1 MSDSHSVS
9 LATRASVV
17 THLNQP
23 IPPPVLQ
30 VLQGA
35 MKGTWTLRTVACPG
49 GVSST
54 WTFESKLGGA
64 GHVVVTVG
72 TDTYRVV
79 LEAMEQG
86 LEAHAVISTSSAQ
99 AAADVANA
107 VLEQLRA
114 LK

>member
-1 MSDSHSVS
+1 MSDSPSIS
-9 LATRASVV
+9 LSTRAAVV

-23 IPPPVLQ
+23 IPPRVLQ
-30 VLQGA
+30 VLQVA
-35 MKGTWTLRTVACPG
+35 MKGTWTLPTVACPA
-49 GVSST
+49 GVNST

-86 LEAHAVISTSSAQ
+86 LEAHAVISTSSSH